1 MPQQERGN
9 WKPHNVKLLGAN
21 AALVFRTGDIR
32 KLNGVT
38 YRFIIMQMHFI
49 AHYDLDGF
57 QCAYRDIGLFRRMLQ
72 TSEYSEHPDYNLN
85 WATKYEHDP
94 SFIKWYGEPYCRSV
108 AQGIQAIVAAARQQ
122 SEQQTL
128 ALV

>member
-1 MPQQERGN
+1 MPQQESGN
-9 WKPHNVKLLGAN
+9 WKPHNVKLLEAN
-21 AALVFRTGDIR
+21 AALVFKTGDIR

-38 YRFIIMQMHFI
+38 YKFITLQMHFI
-49 AHYDLDGF
+49 AHYDIHGF
-57 QCAYRDIGLFRRMLQ
+57 QSAYRDIELFAKMLQ
-72 TSEYSEHPDYNLN
+72 TSEYSEHLDYNLN

-94 SFIKWYGEPYCRSV
+94 SFIKWYGEPYCQSV
-108 AQGIQAIVAAARQQ
+108 GQGIRAIVAAARQQ